1 MRISGFASGLD
12 IDSMVK
18 QLMTAQKAPLDKLNQ
33 QKQLTEWKR
42 DDYRTVSSKIVSFQE
57 KLNSL
62 SLSSSIDAKKTN
74 VTGASNIITAT
85 ATGSATS
92 STLNVVVD
100 SKATAATIV
109 LNGPSRV
116 ENPGQTGEYILP
128 TMSQVYSGS
137 YDGKE
142 NVIKIGNAEI
152 EFKADDTIESVAK
165 KINSDKK
172 SGVTAVYDAASGKLS
187 LTNRETGKSDISIGT
202 VLSNGLSKDDASSVE
217 GTDATIKVNGVSITQ
232 SSNRFSVNGVD
243 ITVTG
248 ESPTGEAAVI
258 DVVQDTDKLF
268 DTIKSFVDSY
278 NDVLSL
284 LNNKTGEERYRT
296 YLPLTKEQKAD
307 MSEDEI
313 KLWEEKAK
321 SGMLKN
327 DSILSTA
334 ISDMRTSIFAD
345 MTDASGNLLNLAQFG
360 ITTGGYTE
368 KGKLIIDETKLR
380 DAVANKSDE
389 LMSMFST
396 SDSSANS
403 DVYNNTNG
411 IFGRLKKI
419 SKDTLQS
426 LSDRAGTS
434 RFSSDPSA
442 AFLPQ
447 SQIGE
452 QLKDFDKRIEDVNRR
467 LTLIENRYY
476 KQFTAMETAMNK
488 YNSISS
494 SLTSMSS

>member
-42 DDYRTVSSKIVSFQE
+42 NDYRTVSSKIVSFQE

-74 VTGASNIITAT
+74 VSGAPNVLTAT
-85 ATGSATS
+85 ASGAASNAVLS
-92 STLNVVVD
+92 VEVKSL
-100 SKATAATIV
+100 ATASTFLQQDDRFKGVAGNTTIKDFYQN
-109 LNGPSRV
+109 NGVSNYNDNIV
-116 ENPGQTGEYILP
+116 IGSTSIKLEDNETIDSLINKINTNKEANVTAIYD
-128 TMSQVYSGS
+128 SASGS
-137 YDGKE
+137 
-142 NVIKIGNAEI
+142 
-152 EFKADDTIESVAK
+152 
-165 KINSDKK
+165 
-172 SGVTAVYDAASGKLS
+172 LS
-187 LTNRETGKSDISIGT
+187 LTNRETGEKSLAVGGT
-202 VLSNGLSKDDASSVE
+202 FFDMFAGKKENKNGSNAIV
-217 GTDATIKVNGVSITQ
+217 TINGIETTQ
-232 SSNRFSVNGVD
+232 SSNRFTINGVELNL
-243 ITVTG
+243 TG
-248 ESPTGEAAVI
+248 ISPTGQTTRIE
-258 DVVQDTDKLF
+258 VVQDTDKMF

-334 ISDMRTSIFAD
+334 LADMRTSLFAD
-345 MTDASGNLLNLAQFG
+345 MTDANGNLLNLAQFG

-380 DAVANKSDE
+380 DAIANKSDE

-396 SDSSANS
+396 TNLTAKNDA
-403 DVYNNTNG
+403 YNETNG
-411 IFGRLKKI
+411 IFSRLKKI
-419 SKDTLQS
+419 SKDTLQT

-434 RFSSDPSA
+434 RYSSDPSA

-447 SQIGE
+447 SQIGD
-452 QLKDFDKRIEDVNRR
+452 QLKDFDKRIADVNRR
-467 LTLIENRYY
+467 LALMENRYY